1 MTRPYTLK
9 RRAERQTQTTRRIV
23 DAAVELHSTIGPSQT
38 TISAIAE
45 RAGVQ
50 RHTVYAH
57 FPDEPSLFRACSAHF
72 RELHPFPDVRGLD
85 LPAALDAIYTF
96 YEGVEHAL
104 TLFARDADLYPE
116 QVREGLRARAR
127 VAEELAVPLG
137 RGKVVRAAVG
147 HALAFET
154 WRSLTGR
161 EGLSR
166 RQAVDAMVVFVRSV

>member
-1 MTRPYTLK
+1 MTRPYTLR
-9 RRAERQTQTTRRIV
+9 RRAEKQADTTRRIV
-23 DAAVELHSTIGPSQT
+23 RAAVDLHSTIGPSGT

-72 RELHPFPDVRGLD
+72 RELHPFPDVSGLD
-85 LPAALDAIYTF
+85 LPSALDAIYAF

-104 TLFARDADLYPE
+104 TLFVRDAELYPE
-116 QVREGLRARAR
+116 QAAARLRALSR
-127 VAEELAVPLG
+127 VAHGLAAPLG
-137 RGKVVRAAVG
+137 RRKVVRAAVG
-147 HALAFET
+147 HAIAFET
-154 WRSLTGR
+154 WCSLTGR

-166 RQAVDAMVVFVRSV
+166 RQAVDAMVAFVHSV